1 MARNRRCKLQSDP
14 HARIAV
20 AVPASSPSASP
31 LEPASLF
38 PRCLSPGKE
47 AKDNAGGTRRRDT
60 RERPPR
66 VLLRNNRTSMYVFCV
81 CILLGASCYARPVSW
96 MKKRFL
102 V

>member
-1 MARNRRCKLQSDP
+1 MARNRRNAKRFT
-14 HARIAV
+14 HV
-20 AVPASSPSASP
+20 AVVVPRRLPARRRSK
-31 LEPASLF
+31 PASLF